1 MRFRLWQRDRAR
13 WRATVLSAFF
23 LSACATGP
31 AHAQKAGREPAV
43 SVTADGDSAGG
54 RIDAQIKITATAET
68 VWSTM
73 LDCAVSLRI
82 VSGLKTCRVV
92 ERDPGGKW
100 DVREHVVAWSALLP
114 TVRSVFR
121 SEYQFGREIRFSRVS
136 GDLKKLEG
144 QWQLT
149 PSDGGRATLLR
160 YMAVVDPGVP
170 LPGALVRSA
179 IESDVTRVLKALQ
192 AEAEARNV
200 R

>member
-1 MRFRLWQRDRAR
+1 MANTHRQRCRVSIGAM
-13 WRATVLSAFF
+13 VF
-23 LSACATGP
+23 LLHAHCGFAVGI
-31 AHAQKAGREPAV
+31 AHAQQTGREPAV
-43 SVTADGDSAGG
+43 RVSADGDTAGG
-54 RIDAQIKITATAET
+54 RIDAEIKIKATAEI
-68 VWSTM
+68 VWLTM
-73 LDCAVSLRI
+73 LDCNVSLRI

-100 DVREHVVAWSALLP
+100 DVREHVVAWSVLLP

-121 SEYQFGREIRFSRVS
+121 SEYQFAKEIRFSRVS

-144 QWQLT
+144 KWQLE
-149 PSDGGRATLLR
+149 PGDGGRATQLR
-160 YMAVVDPGVP
+160 YTAVVDLGVP

>member
-1 MRFRLWQRDRAR
+1 MCLELGRRDRV
-13 WRATVLSAFF
+13 RAGAALLLALSFCGCVSG
-23 LSACATGP
+23 SAL
-31 AHAQKAGREPAV
+31 AQSTGREPTV
-43 SVTADGDSAGG
+43 SVKADGDNAGG
-54 RIDAQIKITATAET
+54 RIDAEIKIKAAAET
-68 VWSTM
+68 VWLTM
-73 LDCAVSLRI
+73 LDCNVSLRI
-82 VSGLKTCRVV
+82 VSGLKTCRVI

-144 QWQLT
+144 KWLLT
-149 PSDGGRATLLR
+149 PGDGGRATQLR
-160 YMAVVDPGVP
+160 YMAVIDPGVP

-179 IESDVTRVLKALQ
+179 IDADVTRVLKSLQ
-192 AEAEARNV
+192 AEAEARHV

>member
-1 MRFRLWQRDRAR
+1 MCFRLWQRGKAR
-13 WRATVLSAFF
+13 SGATALLALS
-23 LSACATGP
+23 LSGCAAGLV
-31 AHAQKAGREPAV
+31 HAQQTAREPAV
-43 SVTADGDSAGG
+43 RVTADGDSAGG
-54 RIDAQIKITATAET
+54 RIDAQIKITAAAET

-144 QWQLT
+144 KWLLT
-149 PSDGGRATLLR
+149 PGDGGRTTQLR
-160 YMAVVDPGVP
+160 YMAVIDPGVP

-179 IESDVTRVLKALQ
+179 IETDVTRVLKALQ